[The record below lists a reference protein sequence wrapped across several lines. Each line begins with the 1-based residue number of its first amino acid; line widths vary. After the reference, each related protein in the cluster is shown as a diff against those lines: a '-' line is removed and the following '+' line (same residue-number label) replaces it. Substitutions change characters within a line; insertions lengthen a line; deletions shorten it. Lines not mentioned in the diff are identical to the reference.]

1 MELFISGC
9 ILLLLSGMV
18 AVLLGRSRMASWVA
32 ALGVWAGC
40 GMALIPVVTT
50 LTGHPPDPLRIAW
63 SMPGGS
69 LILGLD
75 GLSAFFCLPVLL
87 ISPLAA
93 LYGCEYLA
101 HEKKSL
107 GSVLFFCNVLIA
119 SMLLLMAARNGLLF
133 LVVWEIMA
141 VSSFFLVVFDDEHAP
156 VREAGWTYLIAT
168 HIGTGGLLVFFALLG
183 KQAGSLDFE
192 AMAAAKLAPAMAT
205 VLFALAVTGFGS
217 KAGFIPMHVWLPEA
231 HPAAPSHVSA
241 LMSGVMIK
249 TGIYGLLRAL
259 TLLGAPQGSW
269 GWALV
274 IIGLVSGLL
283 GVVLA
288 LAQNDIKRLLAYCS
302 VENIGVITLGIG
314 TGILGLAWHQNG
326 LVLLGFGGGILH
338 VLNHAV
344 FKSLLFFGAG
354 SIVHATG
361 TRDMNQL
368 GGLFKSMRWTGLT
381 FLVAC
386 AAISGL
392 PPFNGFV
399 SEFLI
404 YVAGFSGV
412 RTGAT
417 ETVVLAILVTGGLA
431 MIGGLAAACFTK
443 AFGILF
449 LGEPRSDR
457 AIGTHEAGAA
467 MRWPMAVLAVACLGI
482 GLLAPTALRT
492 ALPAVRMMADTQ
504 TTDPSIQAVPAS
516 EPWRWFSLYANEP
529 SSDAR
534 SFFDASTAVGSLT
547 AIVSA
552 SLGLL
557 ILVTGLFLIRRRLP
571 RGREE
576 AATGTW
582 DCGYARPTARMQYT
596 ATSFAQPLTHLFRLL
611 LGTRKP
617 SSLPQGFF
625 PKDASFETHTPDAA
639 REWLFAP
646 LFRAIDR
653 GVAPIRRMQH
663 GRVHGYLLYIA
674 IVLILLLIW
683 KAGGRS

>member
-9 ILLLLSGMV
+9 ILLLCSGAA
-18 AVLLGRSRMASWVA
+18 AVLLGRTRAASWVA
-32 ALGVWAGC
+32 TLGVWAGC
-40 GMALIPVVTT
+40 GLALVPVVQT
-50 LTGHPPDPLRIAW
+50 LGGRCPDPLRIAW

-75 GLSAFFCLPVLL
+75 GLSAFFCLPILL
-87 ISPLAA
+87 VSPLAA

-141 VSSFFLVVFDDEHAP
+141 VSSFFLVVFDDEHAH
-156 VREAGWTYLIAT
+156 VRDAGWTYLIAT

-183 KQAGSLDFE
+183 RQAGSLDFE
-192 AMAAAKLAPAMAT
+192 AMGAARLAPAMAS
-205 VLFALAVTGFGS
+205 VLFALAVIGFGS

-249 TGIYGLLRAL
+249 TGVYGLLRTL
-259 TLLGAPQGSW
+259 TLLGTPQSVW

-274 IIGLVSGLL
+274 VIGLASGLF
-283 GVVLA
+283 GIILA

-314 TGILGLAWHQNG
+314 AGVLGQAWNQPG
-326 LVLLGFGGGILH
+326 LVVLGFGGAILH
-338 VLNHAV
+338 VLNHAI

-354 SIVHATG
+354 AIVHATG

-368 GGLFKSMRWTGLT
+368 GGLFKSMRWTGMA

-386 AAISGL
+386 AAICGL

-399 SEFLI
+399 SEFLL
-404 YVAGFSGV
+404 YLGGFSGI
-412 RTGAT
+412 RTSAT
-417 ETVVLAILVTGGLA
+417 ETVVLAIVIGGGLA
-431 MIGGLAAACFTK
+431 MIGGLAAACFAK
-443 AFGILF
+443 AFGVLF
-449 LGEPRSDR
+449 LGEPRSDL
-457 AIGTHEAGAA
+457 ATGVHEAGAA
-467 MRWPMAVLAVACLGI
+467 MRWPMALLAVACLGI
-482 GLLAPTALRT
+482 GLSAPLAIRLVA
-492 ALPAVRMMADTQ
+492 PAVQIMA
-504 TTDPSIQAVPAS
+504 AS
-516 EPWRWFSLYANEP
+516 
-529 SSDAR
+529 D
-534 SFFDASTAVGSLT
+534 G
-547 AIVSA
+547 A
-552 SLGLL
+552 SLGKALSMPIPLL
-557 ILVTGLFLIRRRLP
+557 AAIAWVSFSLLALAAGLFFIRRRLP

-576 AATGTW
+576 GLTGTW

-596 ATSFAQPLTHLFRLL
+596 ATSFAQPLAHLFRLI
-611 LGTRKP
+611 LGTRTRGN
-617 SSLPQGFF
+617 LPQGFF
-625 PKDASFETHTPDAA
+625 PRDAKFETRTPDAA
-639 REWLFAP
+639 REWFFAP
-646 LFRAIDR
+646 LFHAIDR
-653 GVAPIRRMQH
+653 SVAPIRRMQH

-683 KAGGRS
+683 KAGGQS